1 MTFQLDILPVKSW
14 LPNIDNPLL
23 VAGPCSLESEEQTLA
38 TARELVKDK
47 RVFIFR
53 GGVWKPRT
61 RPGSFEGVGKV
72 GLEWMKRV
80 KEETGLPV
88 ATEVANAFHTE
99 ECLKAGIDVMWVGA
113 RSTGSPFVVQE
124 IADVLKGTDSVVMV
138 KNPMNPDL
146 SLWMGA
152 IERLNKVGI
161 KKLVGIHRGFSPYQ
175 ETKYRNYPGWKT
187 YIELRRSMP
196 NLPIICDPSHI
207 SGKREYL
214 YDISQKA
221 FDMGFDGLIVES
233 HIDPSKALSDKE
245 QQLTPSDLKTLLDK
259 LVIRKHHIANSEY
272 ESKLDM
278 LRSRIDTLD
287 AELIEILSARAEIV
301 NQIALYKKTNNVMA
315 LQIDRWTKMMNDRVK
330 LSSKLNLDPVFIKI
344 LFQLIHEDSVRQQ
357 TELIDKEEL

>member
-1 MTFQLDILPVKSW
+1 
-14 LPNIDNPLL
+14 
-23 VAGPCSLESEEQTLA
+23 
-38 TARELVKDK
+38 
-47 RVFIFR
+47 
-53 GGVWKPRT
+53 
-61 RPGSFEGVGKV
+61 
-72 GLEWMKRV
+72 
-80 KEETGLPV
+80 
-88 ATEVANAFHTE
+88 
-99 ECLKAGIDVMWVGA
+99 
-113 RSTGSPFVVQE
+113 
-124 IADVLKGTDSVVMV
+124 
-138 KNPMNPDL
+138 
-146 SLWMGA
+146 
-152 IERLNKVGI
+152 
-161 KKLVGIHRGFSPYQ
+161 
-175 ETKYRNYPGWKT
+175 
-187 YIELRRSMP
+187 MP